1 MLCSFTFIKNRFNQC
16 VIIFTLWWFY
26 WVYILHILKKA
37 GVCLRPICLFW
48 YSYTCIWMTCNV
60 SEEKKVTFLECFSQ
74 YKNFTPPK
82 HHHIAPKITNPW
94 CMSNNCCTTHTYK
107 LIYRYT
113 GLHVYTF
120 VFHSPDW
127 NKCFISENIAGQ
139 DKDMNL
145 LWPGVLA
152 WNIDFVKRSL
162 SKTNQAW
169 SLRCI

>member
-1 MLCSFTFIKNRFNQC
+1 MCHNIYVM
-16 VIIFTLWWFY
+16 VILSSLY
-26 WVYILHILKKA
+26 SSHMKKA

-94 CMSNNCCTTHTYK
+94 CMSNNAVPRTHTS
-107 LIYRYT
+107 LYT
-113 GLHVYTF
+113 GILVYTCT
-120 VFHSPDW
+120 HSF
-127 NKCFISENIAGQ
+127 FIHRTGINVIAGQ

>member
-16 VIIFTLWWFY
+16 VIIFTLCWFY
-26 WVYILHILKKA
+26 QVYILHILKKA

-94 CMSNNCCTTHTYK
+94 CMSNNAVPRTHTS
-107 LIYRYT
+107 LYT
-113 GLHVYTF
+113 GILVYTCT
-120 VFHSPDW
+120 HSF
-127 NKCFISENIAGQ
+127 FIHRTGINVSSL
-139 DKDMNL
+139 KTS
-145 LWPGVLA
+145 LA
-152 WNIDFVKRSL
+152 RI
-162 SKTNQAW
+162 KTW
-169 SLRCI
+169 TCCGPES